1 MVVLDL
7 LMAKSHHWRKPQFY
21 PEDTNVSNEVFHTL
35 EAETYSFYRTLYTMP
50 KGPLT
55 DSKAKRTQ
63 GA

>member
-35 EAETYSFYRTLYTMP
+35 EAETYIILLLLPDFIYN
-50 KGPLT
+50 
-55 DSKAKRTQ
+55 AKRT
-63 GA
+63 AYRF